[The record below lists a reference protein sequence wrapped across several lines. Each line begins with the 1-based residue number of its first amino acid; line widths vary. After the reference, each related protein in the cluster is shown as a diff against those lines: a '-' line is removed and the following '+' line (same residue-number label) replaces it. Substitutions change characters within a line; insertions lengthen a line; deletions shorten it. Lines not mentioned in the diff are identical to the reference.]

1 MMSIL
6 EKLTEDM
13 KVAMKAGEKE
23 RLSTIRLLRGQLKD
37 VEIDKRAPLSE
48 EEEIATLSN
57 AAKKRREAIEAYSAA
72 NREDLAAKE
81 RQELEVIQSYLP
93 QQLSA
98 AEIETLVDAAIAG
111 SGAQTMKDIGKVMPV
126 VMAQVKGRA
135 DGKLVNELVRK
146 RLS

>member
-98 AEIETLVDAAIAG
+98 AEIEMLVDEAIAG

>member
-1 MMSIL
+1 MSIL

-98 AEIETLVDAAIAG
+98 AEIETLVDEAIAG

-135 DGKLVNELVRK
+135 DGKFVNELVRK

>member
-1 MMSIL
+1 MSIL

>member
-1 MMSIL
+1 MSIL

-13 KVAMKAGEKE
+13 KEAMKAGEKE

-98 AEIETLVDAAIAG
+98 AEIETLVDEAIAG

-135 DGKLVNELVRK
+135 DGKFVNELVRK

>member
-1 MMSIL
+1 MSIL

-98 AEIETLVDAAIAG
+98 AEIEKLVDAAIAD

-135 DGKLVNELVRK
+135 DGKFVNELVRK

>member
-1 MMSIL
+1 MSIL

-98 AEIETLVDAAIAG
+98 AEIEMLVDEAIAG